1 METCPRCA
9 AVIDY
14 PALSCECGGSEL
26 GPAAGVDLSSAF
38 LAAAVPVPA
47 RAAAHGVRKSA
58 DHHAWGLL
66 AIGLGLFLMVAST
79 AAAGS
84 GPWAAT
90 WFGVELSQVAAQEPV
105 DPVPPAPPTEA
116 PGSTPAATA
125 LALVD
130 ARAYQSPSGG
140 YWFVAGQV
148 RNLSPERIKY
158 AEVVARWYDDAGR
171 PIATDSASLD
181 VDPLMP
187 GQASMFE
194 TVTRRTRAMTKFEI
208 EFRDRLGDPIP
219 ARDDRKK

>member
-1 METCPRCA
+1 METCTRCA
-9 AVIDY
+9 AVIEY

-26 GPAAGVDLSSAF
+26 GPAAGLDLSSVSIETP
-38 LAAAVPVPA
+38 VPLPA
-47 RAAAHGVRKSA
+47 RAAGHAVRQSA
-58 DHHAWGLL
+58 NHPAWGLL

-90 WFGVELSQVAAQEPV
+90 WFGVELSPAAAQEPV
-105 DPVPPAPPTEA
+105 DPAPVALVSEEPAAEPAPIP
-116 PGSTPAATA
+116 

-171 PIATDSASLD
+171 LIATDSASLD
-181 VDPLMP
+181 VDPLLP

-194 TVTRRTRAMTKFEI
+194 TVTRRSRAMTKFEI